1 MAPHWKIWNPNTD
14 EVHVMKYRRLGRNG
28 PQVSTISMGRGATP
42 VQFDTP
48 LEAEFN
54 AAIHRALDLG
64 VNFFDSSDAY
74 WGTRHEVLLSRA
86 LKGRRNDVF
95 IATKFGNIDLPDGRK
110 GTNGRP
116 EYVHQRCDDSLKR
129 MGLDVIDIYFAHRVD
144 PNVPIEDTVGAMS
157 ELISRGKVRF
167 IGICEASAKTLRR
180 AHAEHPLT
188 ALQTEYSLWF
198 RESEKDIIPACK
210 ELGIGYIAYA
220 PLGRGLLT
228 GRIKAVEDIPENDR
242 RRHHPRFFEENLARN
257 VQLVAE
263 LETMARRYDASPAQ
277 LALAWILAQWEGIVP
292 IPGTNSARNVEQ
304 NAAAVD
310 LAVAA
315 KDIAK
320 LSEIF
325 SIGAGSGERYM
336 PNVLKGVGI

>member
-1 MAPHWKIWNPNTD
+1 
-14 EVHVMKYRRLGRNG
+14 MKYRRLGRNG
-28 PQVSTISMGRGATP
+28 PQVSAVSMGRGAAP
-42 VQFDTP
+42 VRADTP
-48 LEAEFN
+48 EAADFN
-54 AAIHRALDLG
+54 AAIHRAVDLG
-64 VNFFDSSDAY
+64 INFFDSSDAY
-74 WGTRHEVLLSRA
+74 WGGRHEVLLSQA

-95 IATKFGNIDLPDGRK
+95 IATKFGNIDLPDGKK

-116 EYVHQRCDDSLKR
+116 EYVHKCCDESLQR
-129 MGLDVIDIYFAHRVD
+129 MGLDVIDIYFLHRVD

-198 RESEKDIIPACK
+198 RESEKDILPACR

-228 GRIKAVEDIPENDR
+228 GKIKSVEDIPETDR
-242 RRHHPRFFEENLARN
+242 RRKHPRFLPENLARN

-263 LETMARRYDASPAQ
+263 LEAMAKRYDASPAQ
-277 LALAWILAQWEGIVP
+277 LSLAWILAQWEGIVP
-292 IPGTNSARNVEQ
+292 IPGTNNAKNVEQ
-304 NAAAVD
+304 NVAAVD
-310 LAVAA
+310 LVISA
-315 KDIAK
+315 KDIAR
-320 LSEIF
+320 LCDIF
-325 SIGAGSGERYM
+325 SIGAGAGERYM
-336 PNVLKGVGI
+336 PNALKGVGI

>member
-1 MAPHWKIWNPNTD
+1 
-14 EVHVMKYRRLGRNG
+14 MKYRRLGRNG
-28 PQVSTISMGRGATP
+28 PQVSAVSMGRGAAA
-42 VQFDTP
+42 VNFDTP
-48 LEAEFN
+48 QEADFN

-64 VNFFDSSDAY
+64 INFFDSSDAY

-86 LKGRRNDVF
+86 LKGRRHEVT

-110 GTNGRP
+110 ATNGRP
-116 EYVHQRCDDSLKR
+116 EYVHQCCDESLRR
-129 MGLDVIDIYFAHRVD
+129 MGIDVIDIYFLHRVD
-144 PNVPIEDTVGAMS
+144 PGVPIEETVGAMS

-198 RESEKDIIPACK
+198 REVEKDILPACK
-210 ELGIGYIAYA
+210 ELGVGYIAYA

-228 GRIKAVEDIPENDR
+228 GRIKSVEDIPETDR
-242 RRHHPRFFEENLARN
+242 RRRHPRFFPENIARN

-263 LETMARRYDASPAQ
+263 LEGMAKRYGASPAQ

-292 IPGTNSARNVEQ
+292 IPGTNSAKNVEQ

-310 LAVAA
+310 LAIPAQ
-315 KDIAK
+315 DLAK

-325 SIGAGSGERYM
+325 EIGAGAGERYM
-336 PNVLKGVGI
+336 PGALKGVGI